1 MKKTLNVII
10 LIIIILMVS
19 MQRYIVK
26 AENEIPEN
34 PPITDPGK
42 DENTITDP
50 PITEPEKPIEEPM
63 EPENPPTDP
72 EEPEQPA
79 NEPIDTELT
88 EPEHSSNQ
96 NSGNQGADT
105 SIITPK
111 SSNNNL
117 ARLHV
122 EEMELEPDFNAYTT
136 EYYLI
141 VDLNVEELKITAIP
155 EDSTA
160 TIYIYGNENLVEGE
174 NSISIVV
181 TAEDGSQKTYKIFVT
196 KTDDI
201 EKANA
206 NLKSLQVKNFYMYP
220 QFSPKIYKYN
230 LTINE
235 IVKELEVFAEPENE
249 NATVEIIGGKD
260 LKEGSNT
267 ITIKVTAEDGITVKE
282 YKINTFISE
291 FNVEIEEENKQPAL
305 IAMGICLIM
314 ALIVGIQIIHQ
325 NKK

>member
-1 MKKTLNVII
+1 
-10 LIIIILMVS
+10 
-19 MQRYIVK
+19 
-26 AENEIPEN
+26 
-34 PPITDPGK
+34 
-42 DENTITDP
+42 
-50 PITEPEKPIEEPM
+50 
-63 EPENPPTDP
+63 
-72 EEPEQPA
+72 
-79 NEPIDTELT
+79 
-88 EPEHSSNQ
+88 
-96 NSGNQGADT
+96 
-105 SIITPK
+105 
-111 SSNNNL
+111 
-117 ARLHV
+117 
-122 EEMELEPDFNAYTT
+122 MELEPDFNSYTT

>member
-50 PITEPEKPIEEPM
+50 PITEPEKPIEEPI

-96 NSGNQGADT
+96 NSGNQGAAT
-105 SIITPK
+105 YIITPK

-122 EEMELEPDFNAYTT
+122 EEMELEPDFNSYTT

-181 TAEDGSQKTYKIFVT
+181 TAEDGSQKPYKIFVT
-196 KTDDI
+196 KTDD
-201 EKANA
+201 
-206 NLKSLQVKNFYMYP
+206 
-220 QFSPKIYKYN
+220 KIGRAH
-230 LTINE
+230 
-235 IVKELEVFAEPENE
+235 V
-249 NATVEIIGGKD
+249 
-260 LKEGSNT
+260 
-267 ITIKVTAEDGITVKE
+267 
-282 YKINTFISE
+282 
-291 FNVEIEEENKQPAL
+291 
-305 IAMGICLIM
+305 
-314 ALIVGIQIIHQ
+314 
-325 NKK
+325 

>member
-1 MKKTLNVII
+1 
-10 LIIIILMVS
+10 
-19 MQRYIVK
+19 
-26 AENEIPEN
+26 
-34 PPITDPGK
+34 
-42 DENTITDP
+42 
-50 PITEPEKPIEEPM
+50 
-63 EPENPPTDP
+63 
-72 EEPEQPA
+72 
-79 NEPIDTELT
+79 
-88 EPEHSSNQ
+88 
-96 NSGNQGADT
+96 
-105 SIITPK
+105 
-111 SSNNNL
+111 
-117 ARLHV
+117 
-122 EEMELEPDFNAYTT
+122 MELEPDFNAYTT

-160 TIYIYGNENLVEGE
+160 TVYIYGNENLVEGE

-181 TAEDGSQKTYKIFVT
+181 TAEDGSQKPYKIFVT

>member
-122 EEMELEPDFNAYTT
+122 EEMELEPDFNSYTT

-160 TIYIYGNENLVEGE
+160 TVYIYGNENLVEGE

-181 TAEDGSQKTYKIFVT
+181 TAEDGSQKPYKIFVT

-206 NLKSLQVKNFYMYP
+206 NLKSLQVKNFYLYP
-220 QFSPKIYKYN
+220 QFSPIIYKYN